1 MSPKHSRWF
10 QPCSAALS
18 VPYSPDDNRRQEAG
32 KDEDLLSD
40 LVEVV
45 NNGVL
50 VLNPVEDIVMRV
62 MGPDVVYIN
71 VVD

>member
-1 MSPKHSRWF
+1 ME
-10 QPCSAALS
+10 S
-18 VPYSPDDNRRQEAG
+18 VEVSWRFVEEAG
-32 KDEDLLSD
+32 KDGDFLSD

>member
-1 MSPKHSRWF
+1 MGSIEVSCRF
-10 QPCSAALS
+10 
-18 VPYSPDDNRRQEAG
+18 VGEAG
-32 KDEDLLSD
+32 KDGDLLSD

>member
-1 MSPKHSRWF
+1 MG
-10 QPCSAALS
+10 S
-18 VPYSPDDNRRQEAG
+18 VEVSCRFVEEAG
-32 KDEDLLSD
+32 KDGDLLSD

-62 MGPDVVYIN
+62 MSPDVVYIN